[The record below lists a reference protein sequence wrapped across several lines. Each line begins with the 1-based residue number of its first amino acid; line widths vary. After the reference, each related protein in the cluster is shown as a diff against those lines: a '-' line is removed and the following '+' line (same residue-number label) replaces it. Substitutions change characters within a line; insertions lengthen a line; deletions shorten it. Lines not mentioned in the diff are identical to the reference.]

1 MTIVIIVLLAI
12 MSMPF
17 VIYIGLEAWLGMRSL
32 ISVRTLTVDYNY
44 FKRYQ

>member
-12 MSMPF
+12 MTMPF
-17 VIYIGLEAWLGMRSL
+17 VTYILVEAWLGMRSL
-32 ISVRTLTVDYNY
+32 RNMRTLTVDYNY